1 MSYFTTNTYQLKRE
15 IVNFSKKICKNSNKP
30 TSKFVTDMLYG
41 ISKSKDILLSSISE
55 ALDENISKINTIDR
69 LSNNLSL
76 DLDESIF
83 LNYCNLA
90 FDALGD
96 EPVFLVDDSDVTKPL
111 GNKFEA
117 LGIVRDGSS
126 KDKSYEKGYHHTEIV
141 GLTNNFNQPIS
152 LFSKIHSS
160 TQKEYISNN
169 NVTYEGLNSVVTLLN
184 ERSLQG
190 TFVLDRGYD
199 SNDIFNYFFNKNQHF
214 VIRFTEKR
222 KIYYK
227 HRWNKITTLRDGFKG
242 KLKFNI
248 MFQNIEKECLISV
261 IKAQITASKK
271 WINIFFVYGL
281 SDTPMMLASNIPIKS
296 KEDALKVARL
306 YFSRWRIE
314 EYFKFKKQEYNFEN
328 FRVRSLKSINNLN
341 LLLTYT
347 IGFIALMCEKLGKN
361 MFAQEIIKE
370 SNSLKDK
377 VYLWF
382 YQMARGIYNILKNAK
397 IGIKEWQ
404 NIQKSPP
411 NYCQISLF

>member
-15 IVNFSKKICKNSNKP
+15 IVNFSKKICKDSNKP

-141 GLTNNFNQPIS
+141 GLTNNFKQPIS

-214 VIRFTEKR
+214 VIRLTEKR

-227 HRWNKITTLRDGFKG
+227 HRWNKITTLRDAYKG

-248 MFQNIEKECLISV
+248 MFQNVEKECLISV

>member
-15 IVNFSKKICKNSNKP
+15 IVKFSKKICKNSNKP

-90 FDALGD
+90 FDALGN

-111 GNKFEA
+111 GNKFED

-141 GLTNNFNQPIS
+141 GLTNNFKQPIS

-169 NVTYEGLNSVVTLLN
+169 NVTYEGLNFVVTLLN
-184 ERSLQG
+184 ERCLQG

-214 VIRFTEKR
+214 VIRLTEKR

-227 HRWNKITTLRDGFKG
+227 HRWNKITTLRDGYKG

-248 MFQNIEKECLISV
+248 MFQNVEKECLISV

-370 SNSLKDK
+370 SKSLKDQ

-404 NIQKSPP
+404 NIQKTPP
-411 NYCQISLF
+411 NYCQLSLF

>member
-15 IVNFSKKICKNSNKP
+15 IVKFSKKICKNSNKP

-111 GNKFEA
+111 GNKFED
-117 LGIVRDGSS
+117 LRIVRDGSS

-141 GLTNNFNQPIS
+141 GLTNNFKQPIS

-160 TQKEYISNN
+160 TQKVYISNN
-169 NVTYEGLNSVVTLLN
+169 NITYEGLNSVVTLLN

-214 VIRFTEKR
+214 VIRLTEKR

-227 HRWNKITTLRDGFKG
+227 HRWNKITTLRDGYKG

-248 MFQNIEKECLISV
+248 MFQNVEKECLISV

-347 IGFIALMCEKLGKN
+347 IGFIALMCEKSGKN

-370 SNSLKDK
+370 SKSLKDK

-404 NIQKSPP
+404 NIQKTPP
-411 NYCQISLF
+411 NYCQLSLF

>member
-141 GLTNNFNQPIS
+141 GLTNNFKQPIS

-169 NVTYEGLNSVVTLLN
+169 NVTYEGLNFVVTLLN

-214 VIRFTEKR
+214 VIRVTEKR

-227 HRWNKITTLRDGFKG
+227 HRWNKITTLRDAYKG

-248 MFQNIEKECLISV
+248 MFQNVEKECLISV

-347 IGFIALMCEKLGKN
+347 IGFIALMCEKLEKN

-370 SNSLKDK
+370 SHSLKDK

-411 NYCQISLF
+411 NYCQLSLF

>member
-111 GNKFEA
+111 GNKFED

-141 GLTNNFNQPIS
+141 GLTNNFKQPIS

-169 NVTYEGLNSVVTLLN
+169 NVTYEGLNFVVTLLN

-214 VIRFTEKR
+214 VIRLTEKR

-227 HRWNKITTLRDGFKG
+227 HRWNKITTLRDGYKG

-248 MFQNIEKECLISV
+248 MFQNVEKECLISV

-370 SNSLKDK
+370 SKSLKDK

-404 NIQKSPP
+404 NIQKTPP
-411 NYCQISLF
+411 NYWQLSLF

>member
-141 GLTNNFNQPIS
+141 GLTNNFKQPIS

-214 VIRFTEKR
+214 VIRLTEKR

-227 HRWNKITTLRDGFKG
+227 HRWNKITTLRDGYKG

-248 MFQNIEKECLISV
+248 MFQNVEKECLISV

-370 SNSLKDK
+370 SKSLKDK

>member
-111 GNKFEA
+111 GNKFED

-141 GLTNNFNQPIS
+141 GLTNNFKQPIS

-169 NVTYEGLNSVVTLLN
+169 NVTYEGLNFVVTLLN

-214 VIRFTEKR
+214 VIRLTEKR

-227 HRWNKITTLRDGFKG
+227 HRWNKITTLRDGYKG

-248 MFQNIEKECLISV
+248 MFQNVEKECLISV

-370 SNSLKDK
+370 SKSLKDK

-404 NIQKSPP
+404 NIQKTPP
-411 NYCQISLF
+411 NYCQLSLF

>member
-214 VIRFTEKR
+214 VIRLTEKR

-248 MFQNIEKECLISV
+248 MFQNVEKECLISV

-370 SNSLKDK
+370 SHSLKDK

-382 YQMARGIYNILKNAK
+382 YQMSRGIYNILKNAK

-411 NYCQISLF
+411 NYCQLSLF

>member
-15 IVNFSKKICKNSNKP
+15 IVKFSKKICKNSNKP

-41 ISKSKDILLSSISE
+41 ISKSKDIILSSISE

-90 FDALGD
+90 FDALGN

-111 GNKFEA
+111 GNKFED

-141 GLTNNFNQPIS
+141 GLTNNFKQPIS

-169 NVTYEGLNSVVTLLN
+169 NITYEGLNSVVTLLN

-214 VIRFTEKR
+214 VIRLTEKR

-227 HRWNKITTLRDGFKG
+227 HRWNKITTLRDGYKG

-248 MFQNIEKECLISV
+248 MFQNVEKECLISV

-370 SNSLKDK
+370 SKSLKDK

-404 NIQKSPP
+404 NIQKTPP
-411 NYCQISLF
+411 NYCQLSLF

>member
-141 GLTNNFNQPIS
+141 GLTNNFKQPIS

-169 NVTYEGLNSVVTLLN
+169 NITYEGLNSVVTLLN
-184 ERSLQG
+184 ERSLQS

-214 VIRFTEKR
+214 VIRLTEKR

-227 HRWNKITTLRDGFKG
+227 HRWNKITTLRDGYKG

-248 MFQNIEKECLISV
+248 MFQNVEKECLISV

-370 SNSLKDK
+370 SKSLKDK

-411 NYCQISLF
+411 NYCQLSLF

>member
-1 MSYFTTNTYQLKRE
+1 MSYFTTSTYQLKRE

-169 NVTYEGLNSVVTLLN
+169 NVTYEGLNFVVTLLN

-214 VIRFTEKR
+214 VIRLTEKR

-227 HRWNKITTLRDGFKG
+227 HRWNKITTLRDVYKG

-248 MFQNIEKECLISV
+248 MFQNVEKECIISV

-370 SNSLKDK
+370 SKSLKDK

>member
-141 GLTNNFNQPIS
+141 GLTNNFKQPIS

-214 VIRFTEKR
+214 VIRLTEKR

-411 NYCQISLF
+411 NYCQLSLF

>member
-1 MSYFTTNTYQLKRE
+1 MSYFTTSTYQLKRE

-111 GNKFEA
+111 GNKFED
-117 LGIVRDGSS
+117 LRIVRDGSS

-141 GLTNNFNQPIS
+141 GLTNNFKQPIS

-160 TQKEYISNN
+160 TQKVYISNN
-169 NVTYEGLNSVVTLLN
+169 NITYEGLNSVVTLLN

-214 VIRFTEKR
+214 VIRLTEKR

-227 HRWNKITTLRDGFKG
+227 HRWNKITTLRDGYKG

-248 MFQNIEKECLISV
+248 MFQNVEKECLISV

-347 IGFIALMCEKLGKN
+347 IGFIALMCEKSGKN

-370 SNSLKDK
+370 SKSLKDK

-404 NIQKSPP
+404 NIQKTPP
-411 NYCQISLF
+411 NYCQLSLF